1 MARTYSDLTSNEK
14 NVLGHVVVDPEAWWD
29 HAVAT
34 GKVDEEAVLSE
45 KVSRWQQ
52 SYDTASAEVG
62 YAPRAERTD
71 ETPAVW
77 EAQKEDV

>member
-1 MARTYSDLTSNEK
+1 MARTYSDLTQNEK
-14 NVLGHVVVDPEAWWD
+14 NVLAHVVVDPAAWWD

-34 GKVDEEAVLSE
+34 GKVDEEAVLSD
-45 KVSRWQQ
+45 KVARWQQ
-52 SYDTASAEVG
+52 SYDTASAEAG

-77 EAQKEDV
+77 EG